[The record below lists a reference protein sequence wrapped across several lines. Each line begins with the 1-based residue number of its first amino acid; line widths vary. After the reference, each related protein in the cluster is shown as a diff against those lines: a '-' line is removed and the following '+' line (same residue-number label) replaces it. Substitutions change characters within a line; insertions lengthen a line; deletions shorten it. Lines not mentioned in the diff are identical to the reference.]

1 MPRYRQSMS
10 EALQEVVSDN
20 ETFDE
25 AMKWE
30 VKIAGLPTFYSDGK
44 SRGQV
49 RQALRKMLKRPD
61 DIESIERTTPAALK
75 KIRRD
80 QAKGEGEDVKK
91 EEVEDAFDYKAKKGA
106 IAAPGSGSIAK
117 ARKPKLSDFSKSI
130 QQQMKDALKERFN
143 IDDVVRLIQFG
154 HPFKVVD
161 EEIPPELPGPET
173 RRYANVSNAVVDKA
187 DKKSNKAMAKAQKD
201 TLVPTQTKEQHRPE
215 GGVTDD
221 SGYTRYP
228 STGNWVGIKGK
239 IYKKNLATAKAKQQT
254 QAKTKE
260 KNEETWLEDSEWAQ
274 EKRKEKESSDRLLK
288 IHQEREA
295 RYQAQQRKK
304 REAQAKDK
312 KDQDKDPVGKQHE
325 GLKFKVDIKGQPPIY
340 IAGKSA
346 SGVRQRERKI
356 VKRPKSITSITR
368 VMPSEYKKTLR
379 QAAAGKI
386 DLSTPTESVEIDELS
401 KKTLGS
407 YVKKAAP
414 NLAVSYAAGATRVSD
429 KRKKGINT
437 AADKLAKE
445 DTEKIRKDQTEKERD
460 ALTKAVANSPIQQ
473 ALAKRQAAKKKVDE
487 VAPPGWGHT
496 VAKKEKTKPDK
507 PKSKI
512 GGTAHEFQKD
522 LDSGKFKGLP
532 GDTTYKDKKASM
544 FKLMWSMKN
553 KGDKPH
559 YKPGV
564 KDKLKSQYKE
574 EVEESKLPPHLA
586 KFFDKKGDMKPDV
599 AKRVAAGR
607 KKRETPKVT
616 DVTPKGYGPNEDSQ
630 DLPGLGPKKKSVK
643 TSKRVS
649 QIYTGAQVSG
659 EDNLLDSAK
668 RYLNEK
674 ADWNTAF
681 KSAAQSRPPMKY
693 KDAVSFIDTAGLNST
708 EKRSALKAAKKWLR

>member
-1 MPRYRQSMS
+1 MSRYRQSMR
-10 EALQEVVSDN
+10 EAMQEVVSEN

-30 VKIAGLPTFYSDGK
+30 VKITGLPTFYSDGK

-91 EEVEDAFDYKAKKGA
+91 EGWDDDSFDYKAKKGA

-117 ARKPKLSDFSKSI
+117 AKKAKASDFSKSI
-130 QQQMKDALKERFN
+130 EQQMKDALKERFN
-143 IDDVVRLIQFG
+143 ADDVIRMIQFG
-154 HPFKVVD
+154 HPFNVVD
-161 EEIPPELPGPET
+161 EDIPPELPGEEVP
-173 RRYANVSNAVVDKA
+173 RYKNVSNAVVDKA
-187 DKKSNKAMAKAQKD
+187 DKKSNKAMAKAEKD
-201 TLVPTQTKEQHRPE
+201 TLVPTQTKEQR
-215 GGVTDD
+215 
-221 SGYTRYP
+221 
-228 STGNWVGIKGK
+228 N
-239 IYKKNLATAKAKQQT
+239 
-254 QAKTKE
+254 
-260 KNEETWLEDSEWAQ
+260 TWLEDSEWAQ

-295 RYQAQQRKK
+295 RYQRQK
-304 REAQAKDK
+304 AQAKDK

-325 GLKFKVDIKGQPPIY
+325 ALKFKVDVKGNPPMY
-340 IAGKSA
+340 VDGKSA

-356 VKRPKSITSITR
+356 VKRPKEITSITR

-379 QAAAGKI
+379 QAAAGKVN
-386 DLSTPTESVEIDELS
+386 LTTPTEEVVNEWGDTSILS
-401 KKTLGS
+401 KQQ
-407 YVKKAAP
+407 ARI
-414 NLAVSYAAGATRVSD
+414 AGRPDV
-429 KRKKGINT
+429 
-437 AADKLAKE
+437 
-445 DTEKIRKDQTEKERD
+445 ERD
-460 ALTKAVANSPIQQ
+460 ALIKAVGKSPIQQ
-473 ALAKRQAAKKKVDE
+473 ALAKRQAAKKKVSE

-496 VAKKEKTKPDK
+496 KAEKEKTKPNK

-512 GGTAHEFQKD
+512 GGSAHEFDKD
-522 LDSGKFKGLP
+522 LKSGKFKGLP

-544 FKLMWSMKN
+544 FKIMWAAHN

-574 EVEESKLPPHLA
+574 EVEETLDLKKIRAQRRAKAAGRMKDVEKVFNKKTKPTKDLKVPPRLDASDRGHFEEVEESKLPPHLS

-607 KKRETPKVT
+607 KKREAAAKVT
-616 DVTPKGYGPNEDSQ
+616 DVTPKGYGPNE
-630 DLPGLGPKKKSVK
+630 
-643 TSKRVS
+643 
-649 QIYTGAQVSG
+649 
-659 EDNLLDSAK
+659 EENLLDSAK

-681 KSAAQSRPPMKY
+681 KSAAQSRPPMRY

>member
-1 MPRYRQSMS
+1 MPRYRQTMR
-10 EALQEVVSDN
+10 EALQEVAESD
-20 ETFDE
+20 EVIDE

-30 VKIAGLPTFYSDGK
+30 VKISGLPTFYSDGK

-61 DIESIERTTPAALK
+61 DIQSIERTTPAALK

-80 QAKGEGEDVKK
+80 QAKGEGAPEDVKK

-117 ARKPKLSDFSKSI
+117 AKKAKASDVTKSI
-130 QQQMKDALKERFN
+130 EQQMKDALKEHIKDAIKEKAT
-143 IDDVVRLIQFG
+143 IDTDQVVNMIQFG

-161 EEIPPELPGPET
+161 EDIPPELPGAEVP
-173 RRYANVSNAVVDKA
+173 RYKNVSNAVVDKA
-187 DKKSNKAMAKAQKD
+187 DKKSNKAMAKAEKD
-201 TLVPTQTKEQHRPE
+201 TLIPTQTKESIVDR
-215 GGVTDD
+215 V
-221 SGYTRYP
+221 
-228 STGNWVGIKGK
+228 
-239 IYKKNLATAKAKQQT
+239 AKVI
-254 QAKTKE
+254 
-260 KNEETWLEDSEWAQ
+260 EDSDWAKS
-274 EKRKEKESSDRLLK
+274 KRIDKQVSDRLLK
-288 IHQEREA
+288 IHQEREK
-295 RYQAQQRKK
+295 RYQAQQAKQKQAREEVEIDEKLFGQSGLLGYGPGKSDWGKSKEAERKDSERLSK
-304 REAQAKDK
+304 QQASREIRHQAAIAKDK
-312 KDQDKDPVGKQHE
+312 KNQNKDPVGKQHE
-325 GLKFKVDIKGQPPIY
+325 GTAAQAQYDASYKSRAATQKTRERERIITAKANAAKRGPHVAKAIEKEEVEVDEILKWKVDVKGNPPAY
-340 IAGKSA
+340 MDGKSA
-346 SGVRQRERKI
+346 AAVRQRERRI
-356 VKRPKSITSITR
+356 VKRPKDIGSVTR
-368 VMPSEYKKTLR
+368 VTPSEYRKTLR
-379 QAAAGKI
+379 QAAAGKL
-386 DLSTPTESVEIDELS
+386 DLTKVPEEVEIDELS

-414 NLAVSYAAGATRVSD
+414 NLAVSYAAGATRVSA

-445 DTEKIRKDQTEKERD
+445 EVVIEQEGGVTDDSGYTRYPSTGNWAGIKGKTYKKN
-460 ALTKAVANSPIQQ
+460 LVKAKVKQQ
-473 ALAKRQAAKKKVDE
+473 AQAKKKVDE

-496 VAKKEKTKPDK
+496 KAEKEKTKPDK

-512 GGTAHEFQKD
+512 GGSAHEFQKD

-532 GDTTYKDKKASM
+532 GDKTYKDKKASM

-564 KDKLKSQYKE
+564 KDKLKSQYKKE
-574 EVEESKLPPHLA
+574 E
-586 KFFDKKGDMKPDV
+586 
-599 AKRVAAGR
+599 
-607 KKRETPKVT
+607 
-616 DVTPKGYGPNEDSQ
+616 
-630 DLPGLGPKKKSVK
+630 
-643 TSKRVS
+643 
-649 QIYTGAQVSG
+649 
-659 EDNLLDSAK
+659 NLLDSAK

-674 ADWNTAF
+674 ADWSTAF

>member
-1 MPRYRQSMS
+1 MSRYRQSMR
-10 EALQEVVSDN
+10 EALQEVAENDEVI
-20 ETFDE
+20 DE

-30 VKIAGLPTFYSDGK
+30 VKISGLPTFYSDGK

-61 DIESIERTTPAALK
+61 DIESIERTTPAELK
-75 KIRRD
+75 KIRRG
-80 QAKGEGEDVKK
+80 QAKGEGGEEVKK

-117 ARKPKLSDFSKSI
+117 AKKAKATDVNKSI
-130 QQQMKDALKERFN
+130 EQQIKDALKEKANLN
-143 IDDVVRLIQFG
+143 IDQVVNAIQFG

-173 RRYANVSNAVVDKA
+173 RRYANVTNAVVDKA

-201 TLVPTQTKEQHRPE
+201 TLVPSQTKEEVVIEQE

-228 STGNWVGIKGK
+228 STGNWAGIKGK
-239 IYKKNLATAKAKQQT
+239 TYKKNLEIAKAKI
-254 QAKTKE
+254 K
-260 KNEETWLEDSEWAQ
+260 AQ
-274 EKRKEKESSDRLLK
+274 V
-288 IHQEREA
+288 
-295 RYQAQQRKK
+295 
-304 REAQAKDK
+304 KDK
-312 KDQDKDPVGKQHE
+312 KNQNKDPVGKQHE
-325 GLKFKVDIKGQPPIY
+325 ETVDEILKWKVDVKGNPPAY
-340 IAGKSA
+340 MDGKSA
-346 SGVRQRERKI
+346 AAVRQRERRI
-356 VKRPKSITSITR
+356 VKRPKDISTITR
-368 VMPSEYKKTLR
+368 VTPAEYRKTLR

-386 DLSTPTESVEIDELS
+386 DLTTPTGEEVEVE
-401 KKTLGS
+401 
-407 YVKKAAP
+407 
-414 NLAVSYAAGATRVSD
+414 
-429 KRKKGINT
+429 
-437 AADKLAKE
+437 
-445 DTEKIRKDQTEKERD
+445 
-460 ALTKAVANSPIQQ
+460 
-473 ALAKRQAAKKKVDE
+473 AKKKVSE

-496 VAKKEKTKPDK
+496 KAEKEKTKPDK

-512 GGTAHEFQKD
+512 GGSAHEFDKD
-522 LDSGKFKGLP
+522 LKSGKFKGLP
-532 GDTTYKDKKASM
+532 GDKTMKDKKASM
-544 FKLMWSMKN
+544 FKLMWAMKN

-564 KDKLKSQYKE
+564 KDELKSKYK
-574 EVEESKLPPHLA
+574 K
-586 KFFDKKGDMKPDV
+586 
-599 AKRVAAGR
+599 
-607 KKRETPKVT
+607 
-616 DVTPKGYGPNEDSQ
+616 EDGQ
-630 DLPGLGPKKKSVK
+630 DLPGLGPKKKSVR
-643 TSKRVS
+643 TSKRVG

-659 EDNLLDSAK
+659 EENLLDSAK

>member
-1 MPRYRQSMS
+1 MSRYRQSMR

-30 VKIAGLPTFYSDGK
+30 VKISGLPTFYSDGK

-61 DIESIERTTPAALK
+61 DIQSIERTTPAALK

-117 ARKPKLSDFSKSI
+117 AKKAKASDVNKSI
-130 QQQMKDALKERFN
+130 EQQMKDALKEH
-143 IDDVVRLIQFG
+143 IKDSIKEKSGVDADGVVNMIQFG

-201 TLVPTQTKEQHRPE
+201 TLVPTQTKEGTSVKNWTKNLPDKKTGAAKNVMAAPPGNRLPYGAALKGKSKIPNTPVSEQE

-228 STGNWVGIKGK
+228 STGNWAGIKGK
-239 IYKKNLATAKAKQQT
+239 TYKKNLEIAKAKIKAQVRDKKNQNKDPVGKQHEDVEIDELSDAARMQMKAHYKSRAGTDKTRERERIITAKANAAKRGPHVAKAIEKEEVEVDELLKWKVDVKGNPPAYMDGKSAAAVRQRERRIVKRPKDIGSVT
-254 QAKTKE
+254 RVTPAEYRKTLRQAAAGKVDLTRVP
-260 KNEETWLEDSEWAQ
+260 EETEWAS

-288 IHQEREA
+288 IHQDREA
-295 RYQAQQRKK
+295 RYQMQQRKK
-304 REAQAKDK
+304 READ
-312 KDQDKDPVGKQHE
+312 
-325 GLKFKVDIKGQPPIY
+325 
-340 IAGKSA
+340 
-346 SGVRQRERKI
+346 
-356 VKRPKSITSITR
+356 
-368 VMPSEYKKTLR
+368 
-379 QAAAGKI
+379 
-386 DLSTPTESVEIDELS
+386 
-401 KKTLGS
+401 
-407 YVKKAAP
+407 
-414 NLAVSYAAGATRVSD
+414 
-429 KRKKGINT
+429 
-437 AADKLAKE
+437 
-445 DTEKIRKDQTEKERD
+445 
-460 ALTKAVANSPIQQ
+460 
-473 ALAKRQAAKKKVDE
+473 AKKKVSE

-496 VAKKEKTKPDK
+496 KAEKEKTKPNK

-512 GGTAHEFQKD
+512 GGSAHEFKKD

-532 GDTTYKDKKASM
+532 GDKTYKDKKASM

-564 KDKLKSQYKE
+564 KDQL
-574 EVEESKLPPHLA
+574 
-586 KFFDKKGDMKPDV
+586 
-599 AKRVAAGR
+599 
-607 KKRETPKVT
+607 
-616 DVTPKGYGPNEDSQ
+616 
-630 DLPGLGPKKKSVK
+630 KKKYKDESV
-643 TSKRVS
+643 
-649 QIYTGAQVSG
+649 
-659 EDNLLDSAK
+659 LDSAK
-668 RYLNEK
+668 RYVINEK